1 MSEQNIDVSKKFVR
15 MTEKRPDGLVEFDF
29 AIGEPELFVEL
40 LMPEAA
46 YTEFCSTNDVILLQ
60 GHRPA
65 ADGPEDWDWRMKQA
79 TSQRF
84 K

>member
-1 MSEQNIDVSKKFVR
+1 MREQNIDVSKKFVR
-15 MTEKRPDGLVEFDF
+15 LTGKRPDGLVEFDF

-46 YTEFCSTNDVILLQ
+46 YTEFCTTNEVILLQ
-60 GHRPA
+60 GPRPA
-65 ADGPEDWDWRMKQA
+65 ADNPEDWDWRMKQA
-79 TSQRF
+79 TTQRF

>member
-15 MTEKRPDGLVEFDF
+15 LTEKRPDGFVEFDF

-46 YTEFCSTNDVILLQ
+46 FTEFCADNKVTLLQ
-60 GHRPA
+60 GPRPQA
-65 ADGPEDWDWRMKQA
+65 NNPEDWDWRMKQA
-79 TSQRF
+79 TTQRF